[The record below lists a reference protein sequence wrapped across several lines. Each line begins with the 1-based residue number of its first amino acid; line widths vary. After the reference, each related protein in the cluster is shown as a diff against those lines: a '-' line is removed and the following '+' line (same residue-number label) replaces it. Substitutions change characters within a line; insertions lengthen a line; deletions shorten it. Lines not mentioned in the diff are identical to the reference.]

1 MKKAFAATLIALAIL
16 IGALTLAAGVQL
28 AYDVARTHPSPGV
41 LSDAVGL
48 LPLFGLP
55 LIVILFLAVIG
66 RELLKSR

>member
-1 MKKAFAATLIALAIL
+1 MKKTVARTLIALAFL

-41 LSDAVGL
+41 LSDAVAL

-55 LIVILFLAVIG
+55 LIVIVFLAVIG
-66 RELLKSR
+66 RGLLRSR